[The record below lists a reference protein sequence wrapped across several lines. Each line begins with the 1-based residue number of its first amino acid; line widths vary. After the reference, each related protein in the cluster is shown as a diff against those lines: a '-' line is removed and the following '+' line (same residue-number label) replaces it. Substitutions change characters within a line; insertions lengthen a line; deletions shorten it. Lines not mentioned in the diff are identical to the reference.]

1 MEGAFQG
8 AHTIHHA
15 QMTMN
20 TPSPLW
26 PLAENLWL
34 LAYPLKMMG
43 ADLRRNVT
51 LIRLASGKLVIHSSA
66 PFSPLDVSAIRNL
79 GEPGWIVDG
88 ILRHDTF
95 ARQAREAFPDIT
107 YLGPDGFAEVVG
119 FCTFPVT
126 PAPAEW
132 EHELLTL
139 ELAGAPKAR
148 DIAMLHVPSRTL
160 ILTELLFNFSSREP
174 AITRFLLRLAV
185 GSQYGPGV
193 PRPIRFGIEDKEAFQ
208 ASITTLLSWDF
219 DRVIVGH
226 GDVIETQGKEKVRQA
241 LQKADLLPSQS

>member
-1 MEGAFQG
+1 
-8 AHTIHHA
+8 
-15 QMTMN
+15 
-20 TPSPLW
+20 
-26 PLAENLWL
+26 
-34 LAYPLKMMG
+34 
-43 ADLRRNVT
+43 
-51 LIRLASGKLVIHSSA
+51 
-66 PFSPLDVSAIRNL
+66 
-79 GEPGWIVDG
+79 
-88 ILRHDTF
+88 
-95 ARQAREAFPDIT
+95 
-107 YLGPDGFAEVVG
+107 
-119 FCTFPVT
+119 VT